1 MCRSPHLRAGQSV
14 GPAAMEKLARQ
25 QLLAGAPNEEAVIGI
40 NGIFAAAVR
49 KPIGVRTRLA
59 GSP

>member
-1 MCRSPHLRAGQSV
+1 
-14 GPAAMEKLARQ
+14 MEKLARQ